1 MVSEVCEEGK
11 VAVLNGVVKV
21 RITEKVRFEQRFEA
35 EEGRHQVAFW
45 RKTFPGRGQTVR
57 SPEVGACPACLKES
71 RTAIVAEVE

>member
-1 MVSEVCEEGK
+1 MSKDLKQRREGIK
-11 VAVLNGVVKV
+11 WL
-21 RITEKVRFEQRFEA
+21 
-35 EEGRHQVAFW
+35 W